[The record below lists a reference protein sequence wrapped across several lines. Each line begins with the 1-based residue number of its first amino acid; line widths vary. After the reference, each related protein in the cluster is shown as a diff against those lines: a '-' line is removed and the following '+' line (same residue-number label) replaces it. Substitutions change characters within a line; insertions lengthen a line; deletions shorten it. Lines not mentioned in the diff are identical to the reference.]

1 MRPKTR
7 WREHAL
13 RWTASL
19 VVAVG
24 LVAASEA
31 PAQGYPNR
39 SIRIVA
45 PSTPGDAPDVIARL
59 VAERLSAA
67 LGQQV
72 VVENRPGAGGV
83 VGSEIVAKAAP
94 DGYTLIMGNAGS
106 HGINAAVYSK
116 LPYDIL
122 KDFAPVSQIA
132 VAPNIFVV
140 NPGLPVTTIPEFIAY
155 AKARPGQLSYA
166 SGGNGSSSHMSM
178 ELLKSMAG
186 IDVVHVPYKGSTP
199 ALTDV
204 ISGQDAVMSV
214 NMPPAVPHVKSGRL
228 RALAVTTRSRTPSM
242 PDLPTV
248 AESLPGYETVAWFG
262 VLAPA
267 GTPRDVVNRLSTEI
281 ARIARSPDMRE
292 RLEGMGAEP
301 VGSTPEEFGAVM
313 ARDIAKWTA
322 LAKSVGIKID

>member
-1 MRPKTR
+1 M
-7 WREHAL
+7 
-13 RWTASL
+13 SL
-19 VVAVG
+19 MAAVATLLLAVG
-24 LVAASEA
+24 EVG
-31 PAQGYPNR
+31 AQGYPTR
-39 SIRIVA
+39 SIRLVA

-59 VAERLSAA
+59 VAQRLSVV

-106 HGINAAVYSK
+106 HGINAAVYSS
-116 LPYDIL
+116 LPYNIL
-122 KDFAPVSQIA
+122 KDFAPISQIA

-140 NPGLPVTTIPEFIAY
+140 NPELPVKTIPEFIAY

-204 ISGQDAVMSV
+204 ISGQVAAMSV
-214 NMPPAVPHVKSGRL
+214 NMPPAVPHVKAGKL
-228 RALAVTTRSRTPSM
+228 RALAVTTRTRTPSM

-267 GTPRDVVNRLSTEI
+267 GTPKDIVNRLSLELGG
-281 ARIARSPDMRE
+281 IARSPDMRE
-292 RLEGMGAEP
+292 RLAGMGAEP
-301 VGSTPEEFGAVM
+301 VGGTPDEFAAVM

>member
-1 MRPKTR
+1 MNAQR
-7 WREHAL
+7 WMS
-13 RWTASL
+13 TL
-19 VVAVG
+19 VVAAA
-24 LVAASEA
+24 LVAPGEA
-31 PAQGYPNR
+31 PAQGYPTK
-39 SIRIVA
+39 SIRLVA

-83 VGSEIVAKAAP
+83 VGSEIVAKSAP

-267 GTPRDVVNRLSTEI
+267 GTPKDVVNRLSMEI
-281 ARIARSPDMRE
+281 AKIARSPDMRE

-301 VGSTPEEFGAVM
+301 VGGTPEEFGAVM

>member
-1 MRPKTR
+1 MNAQR
-7 WREHAL
+7 WMSAL
-13 RWTASL
+13 A
-19 VVAVG
+19 VAAA
-24 LVAASEA
+24 LVAPGEA
-31 PAQGYPNR
+31 PAQGYPTK
-39 SIRIVA
+39 SIRLVA

-83 VGSEIVAKAAP
+83 VGSEIVAKSAP

-267 GTPRDVVNRLSTEI
+267 GTPKDVVNRLSMEI
-281 ARIARSPDMRE
+281 AKIARSPDMRE

-301 VGSTPEEFGAVM
+301 VGGTPEEFGAVM

>member
-1 MRPKTR
+1 MKMYR
-7 WREHAL
+7 WLSAILAVMVMAAAGHAG
-13 RWTASL
+13 AQSY
-19 VVAVG
+19 
-24 LVAASEA
+24 
-31 PAQGYPNR
+31 PAKP
-39 SIRIVA
+39 IRLVA

-59 VAERLSAA
+59 VAEWLSVA

-83 VGSEIVAKAAP
+83 VGSEIVAKSAP

-132 VAPNIFVV
+132 IAPNIFVV
-140 NPGLPVTTIPEFIAY
+140 NPALPVHTISEFIAY

-228 RALAVTTRSRTPSM
+228 RALAVTTRARTPSM
-242 PDLPTV
+242 PELPTV
-248 AESLPGYETVAWFG
+248 GETLPGYETVAWFG

-267 GTPRDVVNRLSTEI
+267 GTPKDIVNRLSTEI
-281 ARIARSPDMRE
+281 AKIAQSPDMKE
-292 RLEGMGAEP
+292 RLAAMGAEP
-301 VGSTPEEFGAVM
+301 VGGTPEEFGVVM

>member
-1 MRPKTR
+1 MQR
-7 WREHAL
+7 WLSA
-13 RWTASL
+13 
-19 VVAVG
+19 VVAIIV
-24 LVAASEA
+24 VAAAGDIAAQSY
-31 PAQGYPNR
+31 PAK
-39 SIRIVA
+39 SIRLVA

-59 VAERLSAA
+59 VAERLSVA
-67 LGQQV
+67 LGHQV

-83 VGSEIVAKAAP
+83 VGSEIVAKSAP

-132 VAPNIFVV
+132 IAPNIFVV

-228 RALAVTTRSRTPSM
+228 RALAVTTRARTPSM

-248 AESLPGYETVAWFG
+248 GETLSGYETVAWFG

-267 GTPRDVVNRLSTEI
+267 GTPKDIVNRLSTEI
-281 ARIARSPDMRE
+281 AKIAQSPDMRE
-292 RLEGMGAEP
+292 RLAAMGAEP
-301 VGSTPEEFGAVM
+301 VGGTPEEFGAVM

>member
-1 MRPKTR
+1 MST
-7 WREHAL
+7 
-13 RWTASL
+13 L
-19 VVAVG
+19 VVAAA
-24 LVAASEA
+24 LVAPGEA
-31 PAQGYPNR
+31 PAQGYPTK
-39 SIRIVA
+39 SIRLVA

-83 VGSEIVAKAAP
+83 VGSEIVAKSAP

-267 GTPRDVVNRLSTEI
+267 GTPKDVVNRLSMEI
-281 ARIARSPDMRE
+281 AKIARSPDMRE

-301 VGSTPEEFGAVM
+301 VGGTPEEFGAVM

>member
-1 MRPKTR
+1 MNVQR
-7 WREHAL
+7 WL
-13 RWTASL
+13 SSL
-19 VVAVG
+19 VVAVV
-24 LVAASEA
+24 LVAAGDDVA
-31 PAQGYPNR
+31 AQAYPTK
-39 SIRIVA
+39 SIRLVA

-59 VAERLSAA
+59 VAERLSVA

-132 VAPNIFVV
+132 IAPNIFVV
-140 NPGLPVTTIPEFIAY
+140 NPGLPVTTIQELIAY

-214 NMPPAVPHVKSGRL
+214 NMPPAVPHVKAGKL
-228 RALAVTTRSRTPSM
+228 RALAVTTRARTPSM

-248 AESLPGYETVAWFG
+248 AETLPGYETVAWFG

-267 GTPRDVVNRLSTEI
+267 GTPRDVVNRLSAEI
-281 ARIARSPDMRE
+281 GRIARSPEMRE
-292 RLEGMGAEP
+292 RLAGMGAEP
-301 VGSTPEEFGAVM
+301 VGGTPEEFAAVM
-313 ARDIAKWTA
+313 ARDIAKWTE

>member
-1 MRPKTR
+1 MNAQR
-7 WREHAL
+7 WMSAL
-13 RWTASL
+13 A
-19 VVAVG
+19 VAAA
-24 LVAASEA
+24 LVAPGEA
-31 PAQGYPNR
+31 PAQGYPTK
-39 SIRIVA
+39 SIRLVA

-83 VGSEIVAKAAP
+83 VGSEIVAKSAP

-267 GTPRDVVNRLSTEI
+267 GTPKDVVNRLSMEI
-281 ARIARSPDMRE
+281 AKIARSPDMRE

>member
-1 MRPKTR
+1 MNSR
-7 WREHAL
+7 H
-13 RWTASL
+13 SL
-19 VVAVG
+19 AV
-24 LVAASEA
+24 LAAVAALLLAADEA
-31 PAQGYPNR
+31 SAQSYPTR
-39 SIRIVA
+39 SIRLVA

-59 VAERLSAA
+59 VAERLSTA

-83 VGSEIVAKAAP
+83 VGSEVVAKAPP

-106 HGINAAVYSK
+106 HGINAAVYSS
-116 LPYDIL
+116 LPYNIL

-132 VAPNIFVV
+132 IAPNIFVV
-140 NPGLPVTTIPEFIAY
+140 NPELPVRTIPEFIAY

-204 ISGQDAVMSV
+204 IGGQVAVMSV
-214 NMPPAVPHVKSGRL
+214 NMPPAVPHVKAGKL
-228 RALAVTTRSRTPSM
+228 RALAVTTRTRTPSL

-248 AESLPGYETVAWFG
+248 GETLPGYETVAWFG
-262 VLAPA
+262 VLAPT
-267 GTPRDVVNRLSTEI
+267 GTPKEIVNRLATELG
-281 ARIARSPDMRE
+281 RIARSPDMRE
-292 RLEGMGAEP
+292 RLAGMGAEP
-301 VGSTPEEFGAVM
+301 VGGTPDEFAAVM
-313 ARDIAKWTA
+313 ARDIAKWTT

>member
-1 MRPKTR
+1 MNVQR
-7 WREHAL
+7 WMS
-13 RWTASL
+13 SL
-19 VVAVG
+19 VVTVA
-24 LVAASEA
+24 LVAAGYA
-31 PAQGYPNR
+31 AAQAYPTK
-39 SIRIVA
+39 SIRLVA

-59 VAERLSAA
+59 IAERLSVA

-83 VGSEIVAKAAP
+83 VGSEIVAKAVP

-132 VAPNIFVV
+132 IAPNIFVI
-140 NPGLPVTTIPEFIAY
+140 NPGLPVTTIQEFIAY

-214 NMPPAVPHVKSGRL
+214 NMPPAVPHVKAGKL
-228 RALAVTTRSRTPSM
+228 RALAVTTRTRTPSM

-248 AESLPGYETVAWFG
+248 AETLPGYETVAWFG

-267 GTPRDVVNRLSTEI
+267 GTPRDVVNRLSAEI
-281 ARIARSPDMRE
+281 GRIARSPEMRE
-292 RLEGMGAEP
+292 RLAGMGAEP
-301 VGSTPEEFGAVM
+301 VGGTPEEFAAVM
-313 ARDIAKWTA
+313 ARDIAKWTE

>member
-1 MRPKTR
+1 MQISR
-7 WREHAL
+7 WMSSLAAVAAL
-13 RWTASL
+13 LFAAG
-19 VVAVG
+19 VAV
-24 LVAASEA
+24 
-31 PAQGYPNR
+31 AQGYPTK
-39 SIRIVA
+39 SIRLVA

-59 VAERLSAA
+59 VAERLSAV

-140 NPGLPVTTIPEFIAY
+140 NPGLPVATIPEFIAY

-166 SGGNGSSSHMSM
+166 SGGNGSSAHMSM

-199 ALTDV
+199 ALTDL
-204 ISGQDAVMSV
+204 ISGQVTVMSV
-214 NMPPAVPHVKSGRL
+214 NMPPAVPHVKAGKL
-228 RALAVTTRSRTPSM
+228 RALAVTTRTRTPSM

-248 AESLPGYETVAWFG
+248 AEALPGYETVAWFG

-267 GTPRDVVNRLSTEI
+267 GTPKDIVNRLSIEL
-281 ARIARSPDMRE
+281 ARIARAPDMRE
-292 RLEGMGAEP
+292 RLAAMGAEP
-301 VGSTPEEFGAVM
+301 VGGTPDEFGAVM

-322 LAKSVGIKID
+322 LAKSVGIRID

>member
-1 MRPKTR
+1 MYR
-7 WREHAL
+7 WLPAILAVMVMAAAGHAG
-13 RWTASL
+13 AQSY
-19 VVAVG
+19 
-24 LVAASEA
+24 
-31 PAQGYPNR
+31 PAKP
-39 SIRIVA
+39 IRLVA

-59 VAERLSAA
+59 VAERLSVA

-83 VGSEIVAKAAP
+83 VGSEIVAKSAP

-132 VAPNIFVV
+132 IAPNIFVV
-140 NPGLPVTTIPEFIAY
+140 NPALPVHTISEFIAY

-228 RALAVTTRSRTPSM
+228 RALAVTTRARTPSM
-242 PDLPTV
+242 PELPTV
-248 AESLPGYETVAWFG
+248 GETLPGYETVAWFG

-267 GTPRDVVNRLSTEI
+267 GTPKDIVNRLSTEI
-281 ARIARSPDMRE
+281 AKIAQSPDMKE
-292 RLEGMGAEP
+292 RLAAMGAEP
-301 VGSTPEEFGAVM
+301 VGGTPEEFGVVM

>member
-1 MRPKTR
+1 MS
-7 WREHAL
+7 AL
-13 RWTASL
+13 A
-19 VVAVG
+19 VAAA
-24 LVAASEA
+24 LVAPGEA
-31 PAQGYPNR
+31 PAQGYPTK
-39 SIRIVA
+39 SIRLVA

-83 VGSEIVAKAAP
+83 VGSEIVAKSAP

-267 GTPRDVVNRLSTEI
+267 GTPKDVVNRLSMEI
-281 ARIARSPDMRE
+281 AKIARSPDMRE

-301 VGSTPEEFGAVM
+301 VGGTPEEFGAVM

>member
-1 MRPKTR
+1 MNAQR
-7 WREHAL
+7 WMSAL
-13 RWTASL
+13 A
-19 VVAVG
+19 VAAA
-24 LVAASEA
+24 LVAPGEA
-31 PAQGYPNR
+31 PAQGYPTK
-39 SIRIVA
+39 SIRLVA

-83 VGSEIVAKAAP
+83 VGSEIVAKSAP

-267 GTPRDVVNRLSTEI
+267 GTPKDVINRLSAEI
-281 ARIARSPDMRE
+281 AKIARSPDMRE

>member
-1 MRPKTR
+1 MRTHL
-7 WREHAL
+7 WL
-13 RWTASL
+13 ASL
-19 VVAVG
+19 VAVAP
-24 LVAASEA
+24 LVAMGESA
-31 PAQGYPNR
+31 AQSYPTR
-39 SIRIVA
+39 SIRLVA

-59 VAERLSAA
+59 VAERLSVV

-106 HGINAAVYSK
+106 HGINAAVYSA
-116 LPYDIL
+116 LPYNIL
-122 KDFAPVSQIA
+122 KDFAPISQIA

-140 NPGLPVTTIPEFIAY
+140 NPEIPVKTIPEFIAY

-204 ISGQDAVMSV
+204 IGGQVAVMSV
-214 NMPPAVPHVKSGRL
+214 NMPPAVPHVKAGKL
-228 RALAVTTRSRTPSM
+228 RALAVTTRARTPSL

-248 AESLPGYETVAWFG
+248 GESLPGYETVAWFG

-267 GTPRDVVNRLSTEI
+267 GTPKDIVNRLSIELGK
-281 ARIARSPDMRE
+281 IARSPDMRE
-292 RLEGMGAEP
+292 RLAGMGAEP
-301 VGSTPEEFGAVM
+301 VGGTPDEFAAVM
-313 ARDIAKWTA
+313 ARDIAKWTT

>member
-1 MRPKTR
+1 MHRSNKR
-7 WREHAL
+7 WSCAIL
-13 RWTASL
+13 AAV
-19 VVAVG
+19 VVAVAG
-24 LVAASEA
+24 AVAAQPY
-31 PAQGYPNR
+31 PAK
-39 SIRIVA
+39 SIRLVA

-59 VAERLSAA
+59 VAERLSVA

-83 VGSEIVAKAAP
+83 VGSEIVAKSAP

-132 VAPNIFVV
+132 IAPNIFVV
-140 NPGLPVTTIPEFIAY
+140 NPALPVHTIPEFIAY

-228 RALAVTTRSRTPSM
+228 RALAVTTRARTPSM
-242 PDLPTV
+242 PELPTV
-248 AESLPGYETVAWFG
+248 GETLPGYETVAWFG

-267 GTPRDVVNRLSTEI
+267 GTPQAAIDWINRESNKVFSAPDVSGRFTQQGAAMPLGKPDDFARFIVAESNRYGDVI
-281 ARIARSPDMRE
+281 RRA
-292 RLEGMGAEP
+292 
-301 VGSTPEEFGAVM
+301 
-313 ARDIAKWTA
+313 
-322 LAKSVGIKID
+322 GIKLE

>member
-1 MRPKTR
+1 MTR
-7 WREHAL
+7 CLLTLA
-13 RWTASL
+13 A
-19 VVAVG
+19 
-24 LVAASEA
+24 VAALLMTAAESG
-31 PAQGYPNR
+31 AQNYPTK
-39 SIRIVA
+39 SIRLVA

-59 VAERLSAA
+59 VAERLSVA

-106 HGINAAVYSK
+106 HGINAAVYSS
-116 LPYDIL
+116 LPYNIL
-122 KDFAPVSQIA
+122 KDFAPISQIA
-132 VAPNIFVV
+132 VAPNVFVV
-140 NPGLPVTTIPEFIAY
+140 NPELPVKTIPEFIAY

-204 ISGQDAVMSV
+204 IGGQVALMSV
-214 NMPPAVPHVKSGRL
+214 NMPPAVPHVKAGKL
-228 RALAVTTRSRTPSM
+228 RALAVTTRMRSPSM

-248 AESLPGYETVAWFG
+248 GESLAGYETVAWFG

-267 GTPRDVVNRLSTEI
+267 GTPKDVVNRLSTEI
-281 ARIARSPDMRE
+281 GRIARSAEMRE
-292 RLEGMGAEP
+292 RLAGMGAEP
-301 VGSTPEEFGAVM
+301 VGGTPDEFAAVM
-313 ARDIAKWTA
+313 ARDIAKWTT

>member
-1 MRPKTR
+1 MNVQR
-7 WREHAL
+7 WL
-13 RWTASL
+13 SSL
-19 VVAVG
+19 VVAVA
-24 LVAASEA
+24 LVAAGDVA
-31 PAQGYPNR
+31 AQAYPTK
-39 SIRIVA
+39 SIRLVA

-59 VAERLSAA
+59 VAERLSVA

-72 VVENRPGAGGV
+72 IVENRPGAGGV

-132 VAPNIFVV
+132 IAPNIFVV
-140 NPGLPVTTIPEFIAY
+140 NPGLPVNTIPEFIAY

-214 NMPPAVPHVKSGRL
+214 NMPPAVPHVKAGKL
-228 RALAVTTRSRTPSM
+228 RALAVTTRTRTPSM

-248 AESLPGYETVAWFG
+248 AETLPGYETVAWFG

-267 GTPRDVVNRLSTEI
+267 GTPKDVINRLSTEI
-281 ARIARSPDMRE
+281 ARIARSPEMRE
-292 RLEGMGAEP
+292 RLAGMGAEP
-301 VGSTPEEFGAVM
+301 VGGTPDEFGAVM
-313 ARDIAKWTA
+313 ARDIAKWTE

>member
-1 MRPKTR
+1 MQISR
-7 WREHAL
+7 WMS
-13 RWTASL
+13 SL
-19 VVAVG
+19 AA
-24 LVAASEA
+24 VAALLFAAGEA
-31 PAQGYPNR
+31 VAQGYPTK
-39 SIRIVA
+39 SIRLVA

-59 VAERLSAA
+59 VAERLSAV

-166 SGGNGSSSHMSM
+166 SGGNGSSAHMSM

-199 ALTDV
+199 ALTDL
-204 ISGQDAVMSV
+204 ISGQVAVMSV
-214 NMPPAVPHVKSGRL
+214 NMPPAVPHVKAGKL
-228 RALAVTTRSRTPSM
+228 RALAVTTRTRTPSM

-248 AESLPGYETVAWFG
+248 AEALPGYETVAWFG

-267 GTPRDVVNRLSTEI
+267 GTPKDIVNRLSIEI

-292 RLEGMGAEP
+292 RLAAMGAEP
-301 VGSTPEEFGAVM
+301 VGGTPDEFGAVM

-322 LAKSVGIKID
+322 LAKSVGIRID

>member
-1 MRPKTR
+1 M
-7 WREHAL
+7 
-13 RWTASL
+13 ASL
-19 VVAVG
+19 VAAVS
-24 LVAASEA
+24 LFAAAEA
-31 PAQGYPNR
+31 PAQGYPTR

-132 VAPNIFVV
+132 IAPNIFVV

-267 GTPRDVVNRLSTEI
+267 GTPKDVINRLSAEI
-281 ARIARSPDMRE
+281 AKIARSPDMRE

>member
-1 MRPKTR
+1 MNVQR
-7 WREHAL
+7 WMS
-13 RWTASL
+13 SL
-19 VVAVG
+19 VVAVA
-24 LVAASEA
+24 LVAAGDA
-31 PAQGYPNR
+31 AAQAYPTK
-39 SIRIVA
+39 SIRLVA

-59 VAERLSAA
+59 IAERLSVA

-132 VAPNIFVV
+132 IAPNIFVV
-140 NPGLPVTTIPEFIAY
+140 NPGLPVTTIQELIAY

-214 NMPPAVPHVKSGRL
+214 NMPPAVPHVKAGKL
-228 RALAVTTRSRTPSM
+228 RALAVTTRARTPSM

-248 AESLPGYETVAWFG
+248 AETLPGYETVAWFG

-267 GTPRDVVNRLSTEI
+267 GTPRDVVNRLSAEI
-281 ARIARSPDMRE
+281 GRIARSPEMRE
-292 RLEGMGAEP
+292 RLAGMGAEP
-301 VGSTPEEFGAVM
+301 VGGTPEEFAAVM
-313 ARDIAKWTA
+313 ARDIAKWTE

>member
-1 MRPKTR
+1 MNSR
-7 WREHAL
+7 H
-13 RWTASL
+13 SL
-19 VVAVG
+19 AV
-24 LVAASEA
+24 LAAVAALLLAADEA
-31 PAQGYPNR
+31 SAQSYPTR
-39 SIRIVA
+39 SIRLVA

-59 VAERLSAA
+59 VAERLSTA

-83 VGSEIVAKAAP
+83 VGSEVVAKAPP

-106 HGINAAVYSK
+106 HGINAAVYSS
-116 LPYDIL
+116 LPYNIL

-132 VAPNIFVV
+132 IAPNIFVV
-140 NPGLPVTTIPEFIAY
+140 NPELPVRTIPEFIAY
-155 AKARPGQLSYA
+155 AKARPGKLSYA

-204 ISGQDAVMSV
+204 IGGQVAVMSV
-214 NMPPAVPHVKSGRL
+214 NMPPAVPHVKAGKL
-228 RALAVTTRSRTPSM
+228 RALAVTTRTRTPSL

-248 AESLPGYETVAWFG
+248 GETLPGYETVAWFG
-262 VLAPA
+262 VLAPT
-267 GTPRDVVNRLSTEI
+267 GTPKEIVNRLATELG
-281 ARIARSPDMRE
+281 RIARSPDMRE
-292 RLEGMGAEP
+292 RLAGMGAEP
-301 VGSTPEEFGAVM
+301 VGGTPDEFAAVM
-313 ARDIAKWTA
+313 ARDIAKWTT

>member
-1 MRPKTR
+1 MNSR
-7 WREHAL
+7 H
-13 RWTASL
+13 SL
-19 VVAVG
+19 AV
-24 LVAASEA
+24 LAAVAALLLAADEA
-31 PAQGYPNR
+31 SAQSYPTR
-39 SIRIVA
+39 SIRLVA

-59 VAERLSAA
+59 VAERLSTA

-72 VVENRPGAGGV
+72 VVENRPGTGGV
-83 VGSEIVAKAAP
+83 VGSEVVAKAPP

-106 HGINAAVYSK
+106 HGINAAVYSS
-116 LPYDIL
+116 LPYNIL

-132 VAPNIFVV
+132 IAPNIFVV
-140 NPGLPVTTIPEFIAY
+140 NPELPVRTIPEFIAY

-204 ISGQDAVMSV
+204 IGGQVAVMSV
-214 NMPPAVPHVKSGRL
+214 NMPPAVPHVKAGKL
-228 RALAVTTRSRTPSM
+228 RALAVTTRTRTPSL

-248 AESLPGYETVAWFG
+248 GETLPGYETVAWFG
-262 VLAPA
+262 VLAPT
-267 GTPRDVVNRLSTEI
+267 GTPKEIVNRLATELG
-281 ARIARSPDMRE
+281 RIARSPDMRE
-292 RLEGMGAEP
+292 RLAGMGAEP
-301 VGSTPEEFGAVM
+301 VGGTPDEFAAVM
-313 ARDIAKWTA
+313 ARDIAKWTT